1 VRSFWLVDPSAGSPH
16 PTRLRRA
23 TFSLWEKRRAG
34 PGLISSDAA
43 AQRSHPKPCAQ
54 PDSFSRIAAP
64 LLAFLFFVLGLSGA
78 SGAERV
84 VNIFNWSDY
93 IDPTVLEDFTRET
106 GVKVVY
112 DTYDSNEILETRLL
126 AGSAGYDVVV
136 PSATFLQREIKAGA
150 LQPLDK
156 GKLPNLKNAWPEIAT
171 RLSRYD
177 PGNAYSVNYMWF
189 TTGVAYNVAKIKERI
204 GDRPIV
210 TWGEVLKAENLRK
223 FSDCGVYVLDSPED
237 LFSTALNYLKLDPNS
252 KDPGDIRRA
261 ADLLS
266 GLRRYVK
273 KFHSSEY
280 INALA
285 NGDICL
291 AIGWAGDSFQARN
304 RAREAAN
311 GVEIAYVIP
320 HEGALLSLDNL
331 AIPKD
336 APHPEEAH
344 LFIDYLLRP
353 EIAARNS
360 KMTRFANGVGS
371 SRPLVEKEIAE
382 NPAIYPDEATMKK
395 LFTVTAPDLPIQKIV
410 TREWTRVKTGR

>member
-1 VRSFWLVDPSAGSPH
+1 MRIL
-16 PTRLRRA
+16 
-23 TFSLWEKRRAG
+23 
-34 PGLISSDAA
+34 AA
-43 AQRSHPKPCAQ
+43 CVFLLGGAV
-54 PDSFSRIAAP
+54 AAR
-64 LLAFLFFVLGLSGA
+64 
-78 SGAERV
+78 GAERI

-93 IDPTVLEDFTRET
+93 IDARVLEDFTRET

-126 AGSAGYDVVV
+126 AGKAGYDVVV
-136 PSATFLQREIKAGA
+136 PSATFLQRQIKAGVY
-150 LQPLDK
+150 QPLDK
-156 GKLPNLKNAWPEIAT
+156 SRLKNLGNAWPEIAQ
-171 RLSRYD
+171 RLARYD
-177 PGNAYSVNYMWF
+177 PGNVFAVNYMWF
-189 TTGVAYNVAKIKERI
+189 TTGVAYNVAKVKERL
-204 GDRPIV
+204 GDKPLAS
-210 TWGEVLKAENLRK
+210 WDQVLKPENLRK
-223 FSDCGVYVLDSPED
+223 FADCGVYVLDSPED
-237 LFSTALNYLKLDPNS
+237 LFSITLNYLKLDPNS

-266 GLRRYVK
+266 GLRRHIK

-311 GVEIAYVIP
+311 GVEINYVIP
-320 HEGALLSLDNL
+320 QEGTLMSLDSL

-336 APHPEEAH
+336 APHPDEAH

-353 EIAARNS
+353 EIAARNT
-360 KMTRFANGVGS
+360 KVTNFANGVGA
-371 SRPLVEKEIAE
+371 SRPLVDKEIAE
-382 NPAIYPDEATMKK
+382 NPSIYPDAATMKR
-395 LFTVTAPDLPIQKIV
+395 LFTVTAPDQPIQKIV

>member
-1 VRSFWLVDPSAGSPH
+1 MRSIFAL
-16 PTRLRRA
+16 L
-23 TFSLWEKRRAG
+23 
-34 PGLISSDAA
+34 
-43 AQRSHPKPCAQ
+43 
-54 PDSFSRIAAP
+54 
-64 LLAFLFFVLGLSGA
+64 LLALGAGA
-78 SGAERV
+78 AHGAERV

-112 DTYDSNEILETRLL
+112 DTFDSNEVLETRLL

-136 PSATFLQREIKAGA
+136 PSATFLQREIKAGVFR
-150 LQPLDK
+150 PLDK
-156 GKLPNLKNAWPEIAT
+156 SKLPNLKNVWPDIAM

-177 PGNAYSVNYMWF
+177 PGNAFAVNYMWF
-189 TTGVAYNVAKIKERI
+189 TTGIAFNVAKIKERI
-204 GDRPIV
+204 GDKPIV
-210 TWGEVLKAENLRK
+210 SWDQALKPDNLRK
-223 FSDCGVYVLDSPED
+223 FADCGVYVLDSPED
-237 LFSTALNYLKLDPNS
+237 LFSTTLNYLKLDPNS
-252 KDPGDIRRA
+252 KEPGDIRRA

-266 GLRRYVK
+266 GLRRYIK

-320 HEGALLSLDNL
+320 QEGALMSLDNL

-336 APHPEEAH
+336 APHPDEAH
-344 LFIDYLLRP
+344 LFIDFLLRP
-353 EIAARNS
+353 DIAARNT
-360 KMTRFANGVGS
+360 KVTHFANGVAD
-371 SRPLVEKEIAE
+371 SRPLVDKEIAD
-382 NPAIYPDEATMKK
+382 NPAIYPDTAAMRK
-395 LFTVTAPDLPIQKIV
+395 LFTVTAPDLAIQKIV

>member
-1 VRSFWLVDPSAGSPH
+1 MRILAACVLLLVGA
-16 PTRLRRA
+16 
-23 TFSLWEKRRAG
+23 
-34 PGLISSDAA
+34 
-43 AQRSHPKPCAQ
+43 
-54 PDSFSRIAAP
+54 IAAE
-64 LLAFLFFVLGLSGA
+64 
-78 SGAERV
+78 GAERV

-93 IDPTVLEDFTRET
+93 IDAGVLEDFSRET

-126 AGSAGYDVVV
+126 AGNAGYDVVV
-136 PSATFLQREIKAGA
+136 PSATFLQRQIKAGVY
-150 LQPLDK
+150 QPLDK
-156 GKLPNLKNAWPEIAT
+156 SRLKNLGNVWPEIAQ
-171 RLSRYD
+171 RLARYD
-177 PGNAYSVNYMWF
+177 PGNAYAVNYMWF
-189 TTGVAYNVAKIKERI
+189 TTGIAYNVAKVKERL
-204 GDRPIV
+204 GGKPIAS
-210 TWGEVLKAENLRK
+210 WDQVLKPENLRK
-223 FSDCGVYVLDSPED
+223 FADCGVYVLDSPED
-237 LFSTALNYLKLDPNS
+237 LFSITLNYLKLDPNS

-266 GLRRYVK
+266 GLRRYIK

-311 GVEIAYVIP
+311 GVEIDYVIP
-320 HEGALLSLDNL
+320 QEGTLMSLDNL

-336 APHPEEAH
+336 APHPEEAY

-353 EIAARNS
+353 EVAARNT
-360 KMTRFANGVGS
+360 KITNFANGVGA
-371 SRPLVEKEIAE
+371 SRPLVDKAIAE
-382 NPAIYPDEATMKK
+382 NPSVYPDAATMKR
-395 LFTVTAPDLPIQKIV
+395 LFTVTAPDQPVQKIV

>member
-1 VRSFWLVDPSAGSPH
+1 MKSRGMTRSLFL
-16 PTRLRRA
+16 
-23 TFSLWEKRRAG
+23 SL
-34 PGLISSDAA
+34 
-43 AQRSHPKPCAQ
+43 
-54 PDSFSRIAAP
+54 
-64 LLAFLFFVLGLSGA
+64 LLALGAAEA
-78 SGAERV
+78 SAAERV

-126 AGSAGYDVVV
+126 AGSAGYDIVV
-136 PSATFLQREIKAGA
+136 PSATFLQREIKSGV
-150 LQPLDK
+150 LRPLDK
-156 GKLPNLKNAWPEIAT
+156 SKLPNLKNVWPEIAT

-177 PGNAYSVNYMWF
+177 PGNNHAVNYMWF

-204 GDRPIV
+204 GERPIV
-210 TWGEVLKAENLRK
+210 SWGEVLKPENLRK
-223 FSDCGVYVLDSPED
+223 FADCGVYVLDSPED

-252 KDPGDIRRA
+252 KEPGDIRRA

-266 GLRRYVK
+266 GLRRYIK

-291 AIGWAGDSFQARN
+291 AIGWAGDAFQARN
-304 RAREAAN
+304 RAREADN

-320 HEGALLSLDNL
+320 HEGALMSLDNL

-344 LFIDYLLRP
+344 LFIDFMLRP

-360 KMTRFANGVGS
+360 KVTHFANGVAP
-371 SRPLVEKEIAE
+371 SRPLVDKEIAE